1 MRRTL
6 LASRTGRQPVEFLDS
21 SAGRLLTT
29 TLLDSLDPHV
39 VAPGPRSVTTLPLPE
54 RAPASFPAE
63 PYKGCFCF
71 GQLA

>member
-6 LASRTGRQPVEFLDS
+6 LASRTGRQPVEFPDS

-29 TLLDSLDPHV
+29 TLDSLDPHV
-39 VAPGPRSVTTLPLPE
+39 VAPEPRSVTTPPSPG
-54 RAPASFPAE
+54 RAPVLYQAE
-63 PYKGCFCF
+63 PYKGCFCS